1 MIGAL
6 LNVIGI
12 ICIIISL
19 IILNRTT
26 KNEKNIYED
35 MLSKYSDIKYYY
47 EYLDNILNDFNEI
60 VNKGISRVESIN
72 ISEPELTYNNGN
84 EEMKNE
90 YSNKDL
96 ATMITIEESN
106 NDNEIMQKIIE
117 LKKQGMSEK
126 EIAKLLNRGIRE
138 VEIIIKMLENI

>member
-6 LNVIGI
+6 INVIGI

-60 VNKGISRVESIN
+60 VNKGISRVESLN

>member
-60 VNKGISRVESIN
+60 VNKGISRVESLN

-106 NDNEIMQKIIE
+106 NNNEIMQKIIE

>member
-60 VNKGISRVESIN
+60 VNKGISRVESLN